1 LIGFTATATDPDLP
15 ANTLAFSLV
24 GAPPGAV
31 ITSGGVFTWTPTE
44 SQDGIHTFDVVV
56 TDDGTPNL
64 ADSETIDI
72 TVTEVNLAPV
82 FMLVIGN
89 QSHDEAAVVSLS
101 TIAVDP
107 EGNITYSATGLPPGL
122 SIHETSGAITGTVD
136 FSAAAASPYAVT
148 ITAHDSAALTTSY
161 TFYWTIVEVNRP
173 PHARPDGVTAAA
185 GDPAGVTFS
194 VLANDS
200 DPDSD
205 VLSMWTFDIST
216 VSGSLAY
223 NGGGSF
229 TYIAGG
235 ASVPTEEFTYTISD
249 GNGAFSST
257 TVVIYVI
264 GSTEPPPADDPPDTD
279 AEPTPQLVPIAP
291 QVVDEGTELRLQ
303 MEVVDPASDADFR
316 FGLAGAVPTGAVI
329 DPATGRFSWTPRE
342 SQGPGTYSVRVL
354 LVAPETGDQLDDQLL
369 TITVKEVNRAPVLE
383 APDHA
388 TADPGTELAFVV
400 RATDRDEPAN
410 QLRFSLAGN
419 VPAGVVIDA
428 VTGRLT
434 WTPTADQ
441 SPGRYTFLVVVED
454 GALPA
459 GSATQEVSIIVGA
472 DSIVTGRGELTS
484 ALAAFGDSGDDSLL
498 PGQGVPIRRSLVIM
512 GRAAFESASELGTPL
527 LLLAVLILVVATMGR
542 VSLYPFFRHGSVRTG
557 IVQWFD
563 AAAGYGFVFLDD
575 EDSQV
580 FLHRSAIRH
589 RVDRDLHLGDRVE
602 FRVLRG
608 QHRDFATFVRRVRTP

>member
-1 LIGFTATATDPDLP
+1 
-15 ANTLAFSLV
+15 
-24 GAPPGAV
+24 
-31 ITSGGVFTWTPTE
+31 
-44 SQDGIHTFDVVV
+44 VVV
-56 TDDGTPNL
+56 TDNGAPNL

-72 TVTEVNLAPV
+72 TVAEVNLAPV
-82 FMLVIGN
+82 FVLVIGN
-89 QSHDEAAVVSLS
+89 QDHDEGAPVSLS

-107 EGNITYSATGLPPGL
+107 EGSVTYGATGLPPGL

-136 FSAAAASPYAVT
+136 FSASEESPYAVT
-148 ITAHDSAALTTSY
+148 ITAYDDAALATSY
-161 TFYWTIVEVNRP
+161 TIYWTIINVNRA
-173 PHARPDGVTAAA
+173 PHALPDAVSAAA

-205 VLSMWTFDIST
+205 LLSVWTFDIST
-216 VSGSLAY
+216 VSGSLVY

-229 TYIAGG
+229 TYVAGG
-235 ASVPTEEFTYTISD
+235 ASSATEQFTYTISA

-257 TVVIYVI
+257 TVVLDVI
-264 GSTEPPPADDPPDTD
+264 GPTEPPPADDPPDAD
-279 AEPTPQLVPIAP
+279 AEPIPQLVATGP

-303 MEVVDPASDADFR
+303 MEVVDPAGDADFR
-316 FGLAGAVPTGAVI
+316 FRLAGAIPTGAVI
-329 DPATGRFSWTPRE
+329 DSATGRFSWTPGE
-342 SQGPGTYSVRVL
+342 SQGPGTYSVLVVL
-354 LVAPETGDQLDDQLL
+354 VDPKTGDQLDDQVL
-369 TITVKEVNRAPVLE
+369 TVTVREVNRPPVLE

-388 TADPGTELAFVV
+388 TANPGTELAFVV
-400 RATDRDEPAN
+400 RATDPDEPAN

-419 VPAGVVIDA
+419 VPAGAAIEA
-428 VTGRLT
+428 VTGRFT

-441 SPGRYTFLVVVED
+441 SPGSYTFLVVVED
-454 GALPA
+454 GAQPV
-459 GSATQEVSIIVGA
+459 GSAAQEVSIIVGA
-472 DSIVTGRGELTS
+472 ESIVTGRGELIT
-484 ALAAFGDSGDDSLL
+484 ALAAFGDSEDDSTLAE
-498 PGQGVPIRRSLVIM
+498 QGVPIRQSLVIM
-512 GRAAFESASELGTPL
+512 GRAAFESAGELSTPL
-527 LLLAVLILVVATMGR
+527 LLLAVLLLVVATMGR

-563 AAAGYGFVFLDD
+563 AAAGYGFVFLDN

-602 FRVLRG
+602 FRVLHG